1 MSSSPE
7 RPTGVIASLRVLA
20 GLALGFVVLTPGPAR
35 AAESYDSCTGFVTAL
50 PFTIKTPGTWCLTQN
65 LANGGIYI
73 ESDNVT
79 LDCDGFRIDAP
90 ANADIFTTGV
100 ASAQRA
106 NITVRNCHI
115 RGSGRGIDLND
126 FSGAP
131 SQRHVVEDNRIEGSL
146 FIGIFVH
153 GQGSVVRRNQVLDT
167 VSPPLERE
175 AVGIWTV
182 GDVDVIDNLVSGV
195 RAGDNDVFG
204 IQTQHNKGGSLR
216 GNRIRGVRRTSG
228 AGAIRGIF
236 NGTGTTRVILRGN
249 TITGEGQAGSVGV
262 YCESALGRARGNAIK
277 GFPTGIVTCI
287 NDGNVIK
294 P

>member
-7 RPTGVIASLRVLA
+7 PPSVAVTRTFAGLVLA
-20 GLALGFVVLTPGPAR
+20 AVAMLPAQAH

-50 PFTIKTPGTWCLTQN
+50 PFTIGTPGTWCLTQN

-73 ESDNVT
+73 DSDNVT
-79 LDCDGFRIDAP
+79 LDCNGFRIDAP
-90 ANADIFTTGV
+90 VNNTDIFTSGV

-115 RGSGRGIDLND
+115 RGYGTGIDFDDL
-126 FSGAP
+126 SGAP

-146 FIGIFVH
+146 FRGIFVE
-153 GQGSVVRRNQVLDT
+153 GQGSVVRRNQVLDS
-167 VSPPLERE
+167 VAPPFQRE
-175 AVGIWTV
+175 AVGISIV
-182 GDVDVIDNLVSGV
+182 GNVDVIDNLVSGV
-195 RAGDNDVFG
+195 QAGDHDVIG
-204 IQTQHNKGGSLR
+204 IRVLHNKGGSIR

-228 AGAIRGIF
+228 AGAIRGIS
-236 NGTGTTRVILRGN
+236 NETGTTRVILRGN

-277 GFPTGIVTCI
+277 GFPTGIVTCT